1 MAPEQAR
8 TSGRAGGAS
17 QVPTLIPCLLLR
29 RGEVC
34 LPGAEGPGVARRT
47 SGARF
52 DVFDVLDQLTPNYSL
67 LYFVDLDG
75 IERNDPQLEYI
86 QEVSREIP
94 LWVDSGVRTA
104 DQAID
109 VIVAGAE
116 KAVLSSAHIA
126 GPRQLKRAWRLSTEL
141 VFEIE
146 TTDGRLDPV
155 DPGWETT
162 DPLSIVR
169 AARTVGVASVVVSPR
184 EVSPDWGFVAA
195 VASEGPTWVNGTFSP
210 ADAPRLSLV
219 GASGGIFHLDAVLA
233 SMDAPS

>member
-1 MAPEQAR
+1 MTSEQAR
-8 TSGRAGGAS
+8 TSGRTGGAL
-17 QVPTLIPCLLLR
+17 QLPALIPCLLLR
-29 RGEVC
+29 RGAVC
-34 LPGAEGPGVARRT
+34 LPGADGPVVARRT
-47 SGARF
+47 SGAPF
-52 DVFDVLDQLTPNYSL
+52 DIFDVLDRLTPSYPL
-67 LYFVDLDG
+67 LYLVDLDG

-94 LWVDSGVRTA
+94 LWVDSGVRTS

-116 KAVLSSAHIA
+116 KAVLSSAHLG

-141 VFEIE
+141 VFEVE
-146 TTDGRLDPV
+146 TSDGRLDPV

-169 AARTVGVASVVVSPR
+169 AARTVGVTSVVVSPR
-184 EVSPDWGFVAA
+184 EVGPDWGFVAA
-195 VASEGPTWVNGTFSP
+195 VAAEGPTWVDGTFQP
-210 ADAPRLSLV
+210 ADAARLSLV

-233 SMDAPS
+233 AMDVPS